1 MPLTYPDQ
9 NALIALGV
17 AARKA
22 DFRKKVDSALES
34 GTLSV
39 VVSTWHLIETANT
52 KNLARATELA
62 EFIDSLKPSW
72 LLERRDAQKLEVEED
87 FCGFLKVECPAK
99 PRVTTRSAA
108 LAALNGQKDAPKF
121 DIPSPAFVKQWIEH
135 PDQLK
140 VLEETYKKGVDTLIR
155 LRELAKEGKLTDELR
170 RRVDEILITASLP
183 KTTPAGL
190 DVGRELRNG
199 YVQQVNIKNLPTVA
213 IETAISE
220 HEWVSQG
227 GADRNTLIDK
237 FHLISALPYVDEIVS
252 DDKFFHEIYPWAQQ
266 TGHVKAKLLSN
277 EELLKRF

>member
-1 MPLTYPDQ
+1 MPLTYLDQ
-9 NALIALGV
+9 NALIAVGV
-17 AARKA
+17 KARQS
-22 DFRKKVDSALES
+22 DFRKKLDSLLES
-34 GTLSV
+34 GALSA

-52 KNLARATELA
+52 ANLAGAVELA
-62 EFIDSLKPSW
+62 EFIDSLKPAW
-72 LLERRDAQKLEVEED
+72 LLERRDIQKLEVEED
-87 FCGFLKVECPAK
+87 FFAFLKVDCPAK
-99 PRVTTRSAA
+99 PRVTTRSAV

-121 DIPSPAFVKQWIEH
+121 DIPSPAFVKQWIEN
-135 PDQLK
+135 PEQLK

-155 LRELAKEGKLTDELR
+155 LRELAKQGKLTDELR

-190 DVGRELRNG
+190 EVGRELRTG
-199 YVQQVNIKNLPTVA
+199 YVQQVKIAHLPTIA

-252 DDKFFHEIYPWAQQ
+252 NDKFFHEVYPWAQK
-266 TGHVKAKLLSN
+266 TGHVKATLVSN